1 MRNREFV
8 DCEPDTTYARD
19 LWLNIERLAASDE
32 DVFLDM
38 STVEFLDSQGVGAVV
53 ALMHRL
59 KVKGLR
65 LKIKGLHGQPRQ
77 LLFNLRLIPVLDC
90 AP

>member
-1 MRNREFV
+1 MHDRYFV
-8 DCEPDTTYARD
+8 EYEPDTTYARE
-19 LWLNIERLAASDE
+19 LWLNIERLALAEE
-32 DVFLDM
+32 DVVLDM
-38 STVEFLDSQGVGAVV
+38 STVKFLDSQGVGAVV

-65 LKIKGLHGQPRQ
+65 LKIKGLQGQPRQ
-77 LLFNLRLIPVLDC
+77 LLFNLHLIPILEC